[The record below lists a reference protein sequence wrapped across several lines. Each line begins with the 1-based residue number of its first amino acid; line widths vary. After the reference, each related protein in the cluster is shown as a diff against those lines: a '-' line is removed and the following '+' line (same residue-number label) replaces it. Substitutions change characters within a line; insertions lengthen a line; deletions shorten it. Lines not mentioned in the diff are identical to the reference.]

1 MKHLKSSSQLE
12 KDWRQCCQTFQEK
25 TIYMQTRITPAKFV
39 SLYESTSL
47 DPSFMSALIAVLYDH
62 VDVSTEEKQQQDA
75 EVAYFFSNS
84 TDRSK
89 FILQW
94 MEALPNCGR
103 FELNIS
109 FMDKKEKQ
117 SVKHIIHWLGDAL
130 SSDTSYADRISWL
143 QTAYSFKKID

>member
-25 TIYMQTRITPAKFV
+25 TIYMQEIITPAKFV
-39 SLYESTSL
+39 SLYENTSI
-47 DPSFMSALIAVLYDH
+47 DPSFMSDLIAVLYDH

-75 EVAYFFSNS
+75 EVNFFFPNS

-89 FILQW
+89 FILHW
-94 MEALPNCGR
+94 MEALPKCGR

-109 FMDKKEKQ
+109 FMDSKEKQ
-117 SVKHIIHWLGDAL
+117 SVKYIIHWLGDAL

-143 QTAYSFKKID
+143 QTAYGFKKN